1 MNTIKI
7 SVVALLLASTLA
19 IAGGKHGTAPESDVV
34 PIVVEP
40 ALTGFY
46 AGLGYSC
53 LQMDIDEP
61 VDIDIRSM
69 TALSITAGYNF
80 NEYFAIEGRYTASL
94 GDLDVET
101 GNATSDESWDMSN
114 IGLYLKPQ
122 YSIDTFTLYGL
133 LGYGQVTLD
142 NDFSR
147 SASSFQYGLG
157 INMMTTD
164 NIDVYIDY
172 RRLYNDE
179 DFDGLSIN
187 DVVTANSYTVGVNY
201 HF

>member
-1 MNTIKI
+1 MNTIKLSI
-7 SVVALLLASTLA
+7 VAVLLTSTLA
-19 IAGGKHGTAPESDVV
+19 MAGGKSGIAPESDIV

-61 VDIDIRSM
+61 ADIDIRSM
-69 TALSITAGYNF
+69 AALSITAGYNF

-94 GDLDVET
+94 GDLDFEI
-101 GNATSDESWDMSN
+101 GNATSDKAWDMSN
-114 IGLYLKPQ
+114 IGVYLKPQ
-122 YSIDTFTLYGL
+122 YSIDSFTLYGL
-133 LGYGQVTLD
+133 LGYGQLTLD
-142 NDFSR
+142 EDFSR
-147 SASSFQYGLG
+147 SVSSFQYGLG
-157 INMMTTD
+157 VNMMATD
-164 NIDVYIDY
+164 NVGIFIDY
-172 RRLYNDE
+172 RRLYDDE

-187 DVVTANSYTVGVNY
+187 DTVTANSYTLGINY

>member
-1 MNTIKI
+1 MNTIKL
-7 SVVALLLASTLA
+7 SVVALLLTSTIA
-19 IAGGKHGTAPESDVV
+19 MAGGKNGGAPESEVV

-61 VDIDIRSM
+61 ADIDIRSM

-101 GNATSDESWDMSN
+101 GNTERDEAWDMSN
-114 IGLYLKPQ
+114 IGVYLKPQ
-122 YSIDTFTLYGL
+122 YNIDTFTVYGL
-133 LGYGQVTLD
+133 LGYGQLTLD
-142 NDFSR
+142 DDFSR
-147 SASSFQYGLG
+147 SVSSFQYGLG
-157 INMMTTD
+157 VNMMATD
-164 NIDVYIDY
+164 NVGIFIDY
-172 RRLYNDE
+172 RRLYDDE
-179 DFDGLSIN
+179 DFDGLSI
-187 DVVTANSYTVGVNY
+187 DEIVTANSYTVGVNY

>member
-1 MNTIKI
+1 MDTIKL
-7 SVVALLLASTLA
+7 SVIALLLTSTLA
-19 IAGGKHGTAPESDVV
+19 MAGGKSGEAPESDIV

-61 VDIDIRSM
+61 TDIDIRSM
-69 TALSITAGYNF
+69 TAISATAGYNF

-94 GDLDVET
+94 GDLDVDTINTERSE
-101 GNATSDESWDMSN
+101 AWDMSN

-122 YSIDTFTLYGL
+122 YSLDSFTLYGL
-133 LGYGQVTLD
+133 LGYGQLTLD
-142 NDFSR
+142 ND
-147 SASSFQYGLG
+147 ASYSVDGFQYGAG
-157 INMMTTD
+157 ISMMATD
-164 NIDVYIDY
+164 NIDVYVDY
-172 RRLYNDE
+172 RRLYDDE
-179 DFDGLSIN
+179 DFDGLSI
-187 DVVTANSYTVGVNY
+187 DEIVTANSYTVGVNY

>member
-1 MNTIKI
+1 MHTIKL
-7 SVVALLLASTLA
+7 SVLTLLLTSTLA
-19 IAGGKHGTAPESDVV
+19 IAGGKSGAAPESD
-34 PIVVEP
+34 IVQITEP

-61 VDIDIRSM
+61 ADIDIRSM

-80 NEYFAIEGRYTASL
+80 NEYFAIEGRYSVSL

-101 GNATSDESWDMSN
+101 GNTERDEAWDMSN

-122 YSIDTFTLYGL
+122 YSMDTFTVYGL
-133 LGYGQVTLD
+133 LGYGQLTLD
-142 NDFSR
+142 DDFSR
-147 SASSFQYGLG
+147 SVSSFQYGLG
-157 INMMTTD
+157 VNMMATD
-164 NIDVYIDY
+164 NVGIFIDY
-172 RRLYNDE
+172 RRLYDDE

-187 DVVTANSYTVGVNY
+187 EVVTANSFTVGINY

>member
-1 MNTIKI
+1 MKNIKI
-7 SVVALLLASTLA
+7 LLVALLLTSTLA
-19 IAGGKHGTAPESDVV
+19 MAGGKSGIAPESEIV

-61 VDIDIRSM
+61 ADIDIRAM
-69 TALSITAGYNF
+69 TAISINAGYNF
-80 NEYFAIEGRYTASL
+80 NKYFAIEGRYSVSL
-94 GDLDVET
+94 GDLDVDTMNTERSE
-101 GNATSDESWDMSN
+101 AWDMSN

-122 YSIDTFTLYGL
+122 YSIDSFTLYGL
-133 LGYGQVTLD
+133 LGYGQFSLD
-142 NDFSR
+142 ND
-147 SASSFQYGLG
+147 SSYSVNGFQYGVG
-157 INMMTTD
+157 INMMATD
-164 NIDVYIDY
+164 NIDIYIDY
-172 RRLYNDE
+172 RRLYDDE

-187 DVVTANSYTVGVNY
+187 EVVTANSYTLGVNY

>member
-1 MNTIKI
+1 MNSIKL
-7 SVVALLLASTLA
+7 SVIAVLLTSTLA
-19 IAGGKHGTAPESDVV
+19 MAGGKSWIAPESDIV

-61 VDIDIRSM
+61 ADMDIRSM

-80 NEYFAIEGRYTASL
+80 NEYFAIEGRYTAGL
-94 GDLDVET
+94 GDLDVDI
-101 GNATSDESWDMSN
+101 GNITSDKAWDMSN
-114 IGLYLKPQ
+114 IGVYLKPQ
-122 YSIDTFTLYGL
+122 YSMEAFSLYGL
-133 LGYGQVTLD
+133 LGYGQLTLD
-142 NDFSR
+142 DDFSR
-147 SASSFQYGLG
+147 SVSSFQYGLG
-157 INMMTTD
+157 VNIMATD
-164 NIDVYIDY
+164 NVGIFIDY
-172 RRLYNDE
+172 RRLYDDE

-187 DVVTANSYTVGVNY
+187 DTVTANSYTLGVNY